1 MRAGSEAEISLALS
15 DTIASLGPKA
25 EGPAS
30 PPWQN
35 NCRSLFLP
43 SLSPNSHRPQPV
55 WTDALLKDTDARIK
69 RYAEAITLQSDDFLK
84 LVERY
89 GITWTLLPPDRPV
102 VQLLDHLPDW
112 RRLYADKI
120 AVVHV
125 RDGHTRP

>member
-1 MRAGSEAEISLALS
+1 MRKDRPPHLGKI
-15 DTIASLGPKA
+15 IAVLYSC
-25 EGPAS
+25 PAFRRHHIARS
-30 PPWQN
+30 P
-35 NCRSLFLP
+35 F
-43 SLSPNSHRPQPV
+43 